1 MTSHEVS
8 AAVPAAVPEV
18 VSVSDPGELI
28 AATPVLLGFPPRSSL
43 VAMALG
49 GASGARL
56 GLSLRIDLPPPEHTP
71 GAAESVVRGI
81 LLDDPSAVV
90 VLVVGPGGDA
100 GPPAAELVDRVVAG
114 LESRGVDVPL
124 ALWAESTEGGSRWQC
139 YDACACTGIVPGADA
154 TPLVVAAI
162 AEGRVVRGDRTEL
175 ERLVAPADED
185 RIRRR
190 EAMLLTATEPAFSTV
205 GTGRRGAD
213 GVIEGIAALD
223 AALDAAERAVGD
235 VAACGTGGVAL
246 GAADDVVGGVAN
258 EVAVGAAAG
267 DPLRAGDGWL
277 DDDRAVG
284 LVWALQVPLVREA
297 AIASCTGS
305 RPQAAEAL
313 WAALAR
319 GVPDPEAAEP
329 AALLALS
336 ALLRGDGALANV
348 ALERA
353 EAAWPGHRFT
363 ATLRG
368 LALAGIRPSEL
379 RACLTGAR
387 SSCASE
393 LR

>member
-139 YDACACTGIVPGADA
+139 YDACACTGIVPRADA

-175 ERLVAPADED
+175 ERD
-185 RIRRR
+185 RK
-190 EAMLLTATEPAFSTV
+190 S
-205 GTGRRGAD
+205 
-213 GVIEGIAALD
+213 
-223 AALDAAERAVGD
+223 
-235 VAACGTGGVAL
+235 
-246 GAADDVVGGVAN
+246 VV
-258 EVAVGAAAG
+258 
-267 DPLRAGDGWL
+267 
-277 DDDRAVG
+277 
-284 LVWALQVPLVREA
+284 
-297 AIASCTGS
+297 
-305 RPQAAEAL
+305 
-313 WAALAR
+313 
-319 GVPDPEAAEP
+319 
-329 AALLALS
+329 
-336 ALLRGDGALANV
+336 
-348 ALERA
+348 
-353 EAAWPGHRFT
+353 
-363 ATLRG
+363 
-368 LALAGIRPSEL
+368 
-379 RACLTGAR
+379 
-387 SSCASE
+387 
-393 LR
+393 